1 MSKTDTE
8 KMNEICYF
16 CKRKSFCKDS
26 IMVKGINKLIRDVA
40 PNLVLE
46 CTKYDSML
54 SNDPI
59 NPVTPLSLF
68 VEKELKA

>member
-1 MSKTDTE
+1 MSKTTLEDIKE
-8 KMNEICYF
+8 VCYF
-16 CKRKSFCKDS
+16 CKRKAFCKDA
-26 IMVKGINKLIRDVA
+26 IMVKGINKLIEDVA

-59 NPVTPLSLF
+59 NPITPISLF
-68 VEKELKA
+68 VEKELKM

>member
-1 MSKTDTE
+1 MSKTNIE
-8 KMNEICYF
+8 NISEICYL
-16 CKRKSFCKDS
+16 CKKKSFCKDS

-46 CTKYDSML
+46 CTKYDSTL
-54 SNDPI
+54 SNGPI
-59 NPVTPLSLF
+59 NPVTPISLF